1 MSLLSLELDTAQLA
15 QHYDVVSVNR
25 QFEAGTLLIER
36 LALRPGER
44 VLDVGSGTGLL
55 AEYVS
60 GIVGATGSVL
70 AIDPLP
76 LRIELA
82 KRRAR
87 PNLTFEVGDAYELGT
102 YATASF
108 DVVYLNAV
116 FHWLPEKLGPLREF
130 HRLLAKDG
138 RLGITTGA
146 GERLGTLQ
154 SVRKAVLTHEP
165 YAGFP
170 ESQDG
175 AAHRVTLV
183 ELQALLQ
190 QTGFA
195 ISSIEV
201 VPNVTL
207 QPTPSAAI
215 EFSQASSFG
224 NFLGHLPDA
233 LRHEAHAEIE
243 RELEAFRVPE
253 GIRLEG
259 ARIIAVAQRLD
270 QLK

>member
-1 MSLLSLELDTAQLA
+1 MSSLSLALDTAQLA
-15 QHYDVVSVNR
+15 EHYDSVSLDR
-25 QFEAGTLLIER
+25 QFQAGKLLVQR
-36 LALRPGER
+36 LALRPGEH
-44 VLDVGSGTGLL
+44 VLDVGGGTGLL
-55 AEYVS
+55 AEYVA
-60 GIVGATGSVL
+60 GIVGVRGSVL

-76 LRIELA
+76 LRIEIA
-82 KRRAR
+82 KRRTQ
-87 PNLTFEVGDAYELGT
+87 PNLTFRVGDAYDLAG
-102 YATASF
+102 YAASSF

-130 HRLLAKDG
+130 HRVLTAGG

-154 SVRKAVLTHEP
+154 AIRRAVLAREP
-165 YAGFP
+165 YARFP
-170 ESQDG
+170 ESRDG
-175 AAHRVTLV
+175 TAHRVTLV
-183 ELQALLQ
+183 ELQGLLQ

-201 VPNVTL
+201 VPNVTF
-207 QPTPSAAI
+207 QPTSSAAI

-224 NFLGHLPDA
+224 NFLGHLPDD
-233 LRHEAHAEIE
+233 LRRSAREEIE

-259 ARIIAVAQRLD
+259 ARIIAVAQRLNH
-270 QLK
+270 